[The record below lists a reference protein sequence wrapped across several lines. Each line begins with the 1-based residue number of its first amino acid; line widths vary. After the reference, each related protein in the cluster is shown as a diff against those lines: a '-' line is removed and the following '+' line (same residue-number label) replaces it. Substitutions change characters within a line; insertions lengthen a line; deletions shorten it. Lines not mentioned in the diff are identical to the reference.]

1 MPIQTKYILENNGQ
15 KYSGW
20 NAIRTLQNVLHP
32 QMLTIPFPN
41 EWVEMKRSA
50 KLRFLSQYLPPGWVL
65 HIIKQ
70 PKNTRKNI
78 SEYNEILSKQ
88 IPVHKKVQIP
98 EPNNPWEF
106 R

>member
-15 KYSGW
+15 KYSGL
-20 NAIRTLQNVLHP
+20 NAIRTMQNILHP
-32 QMLTIPFPN
+32 QMLTIPFPDR
-41 EWVEMKRSA
+41 WIKMKRSA
-50 KLRFLSQYLPPGWVL
+50 KFRFLSQYLPPGWVL

-78 SEYNEILSKQ
+78 SEYNATLKQ
-88 IPVHKKVQIP
+88 Q
-98 EPNNPWEF
+98 PNKNDAARLIENPWEI